1 VTSFYGGAAA
11 GNLYTALMFVN
22 SSGYTCALHGYP
34 GVAGLNAQGQQ
45 SGQAQWDLLTD
56 PNPNDAPFTSPP
68 IVSLAPGQV
77 ASASVHGSDGPTT
90 RENCPSYVSFLVT
103 PPNETQSVTVGS
115 TTGLDGNYI
124 HSGFAGC
131 GFSVGPVVP
140 GSLGVVS

>member
-1 VTSFYGGAAA
+1 
-11 GNLYTALMFVN
+11 MFVN
-22 SSGYTCALHGYP
+22 SSGYTCTLHGYP

-124 HSGFAGC
+124 PSGFAGC

-140 GSLGVVS
+140 GSLGVVG